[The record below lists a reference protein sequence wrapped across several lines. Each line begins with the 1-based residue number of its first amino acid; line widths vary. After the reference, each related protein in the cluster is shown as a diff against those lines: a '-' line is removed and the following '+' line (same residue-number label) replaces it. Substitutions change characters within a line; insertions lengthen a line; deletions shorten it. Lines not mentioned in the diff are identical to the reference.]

1 MNQDQASHFAQE
13 FHIALHEFRAICRR
27 HTRESI
33 HGQQYILVDNVTEEL
48 LGHSPSCSKELYQ
61 NDLDRLGKT
70 AYLRHDPRPP
80 KVRTQQYQPHLPIF
94 YTLLDIGAPSL
105 IDQFRTHKDLGT
117 LPIALSALKSN
128 IEAPN
133 FPDFHEKFY
142 EHQFAW
148 CPIRFEME
156 MGRLYDHKDI
166 TPFTRKEAIKPYR
179 DGKGRLVN
187 TANLYDIEIPEE
199 LVGAKLQKRM
209 ASARISRQENLQG
222 EAAGAGTKYRFALK
236 QFKHDKHDH
245 FRNEMEMF
253 RNLENQDGM
262 IQYIGWFRNFEPD
275 ADGIQQTYWNIV
287 LELAE
292 FDFYT
297 AIRMESPPTSVEEIS
312 GFWAAMSEI
321 SGALASIHTVVID
334 HNKYLTWHGDI
345 KPENILR
352 VNDRFKLADPG
363 EASMRLKSNNT
374 TSPQTAKAMGGTR
387 SYAAPEKSAYLDG
400 TSKQMPYVPQTSDV
414 WSLGCV
420 LSIAA
425 TYVVLGTQG
434 VLIYNQ
440 LRQQA
445 IFNATTSKSDAF
457 HNGTN
462 VLQEVLYWHQY
473 LRETARKNDAYS
485 GIVLDM
491 VDKHML
497 VDGDNRWSASKVFE
511 EFSKVMSSIN
521 APKSEVPQ
529 ELQRLLENIDL
540 QVETDYDHH
549 SGINRAH
556 PEDISK
562 RIVPIPRP
570 KLPQANIEFE
580 SRNQLL
586 AEKILPVAQRSQNRT
601 GSPSQSRSQSFSF
614 GALSH
619 GRRDQQDFSD
629 PRAILRRQ
637 GQGSAI
643 ADAQDDDWDSS
654 NQPSS
659 LHQIDNTR
667 NEPDREPMTVWVVRA
682 ELERSAM
689 SWKPSLSSPSTLVSK
704 RPVTIKGKPA
714 SNNVTKKLDLR
725 LQQEFRDR
733 DIVFLVDNGTT
744 MNVHWKQATDLLE
757 VLVWRSLGYDED
769 GVELRFTDPDT
780 NHKAKVKESRSQ
792 SLKQFTDA
800 MKLATPSASTRIK
813 TNILPALER
822 IVNDYTTGMTSAKSK
837 PRKKTIIVLTD
848 GIWEGMNIEYTLDVH
863 LRSTFQVLRDLHGD
877 LPYVAAGYSGDR
889 EDISVI
895 RPITIQ
901 FVQFGNEPNA
911 AARLKRLDDDMRLYG
926 CPDLIDTE
934 HANGDIYK
942 MFLGSVCL
950 EFDKKETVVTLPAI
964 SPASSMQN
972 TNGGLLVRNSVKRS
986 STINQAP
993 PTLNDETHFA
1003 TPSRTASRLSS
1014 HVSHSEANQRS
1025 SMLSTPTSTRH
1036 ELPADF
1042 ELDEQNSSRLSSFRR
1057 STTQRNMNSSS
1068 PNSPLSPDSGTY
1080 DSLFSPLDSS
1090 PQRSPATSKS
1100 TQYF

>member
-1 MNQDQASHFAQE
+1 
-13 FHIALHEFRAICRR
+13 
-27 HTRESI
+27 
-33 HGQQYILVDNVTEEL
+33 
-48 LGHSPSCSKELYQ
+48 
-61 NDLDRLGKT
+61 
-70 AYLRHDPRPP
+70 
-80 KVRTQQYQPHLPIF
+80 
-94 YTLLDIGAPSL
+94 
-105 IDQFRTHKDLGT
+105 
-117 LPIALSALKSN
+117 
-128 IEAPN
+128 
-133 FPDFHEKFY
+133 
-142 EHQFAW
+142 
-148 CPIRFEME
+148 
-156 MGRLYDHKDI
+156 
-166 TPFTRKEAIKPYR
+166 
-179 DGKGRLVN
+179 
-187 TANLYDIEIPEE
+187 
-199 LVGAKLQKRM
+199 
-209 ASARISRQENLQG
+209 
-222 EAAGAGTKYRFALK
+222 
-236 QFKHDKHDH
+236 
-245 FRNEMEMF
+245 MEMF

-334 HNKYLTWHGDI
+334 HNKYLT
-345 KPENILR
+345 
-352 VNDRFKLADPG
+352 
-363 EASMRLKSNNT
+363 
-374 TSPQTAKAMGGTR
+374 
-387 SYAAPEKSAYLDG
+387 
-400 TSKQMPYVPQTSDV
+400 DV

-689 SWKPSLSSPSTLVSK
+689 
-704 RPVTIKGKPA
+704 
-714 SNNVTKKLDLR
+714 
-725 LQQEFRDR
+725 
-733 DIVFLVDNGTT
+733 
-744 MNVHWKQATDLLE
+744 
-757 VLVWRSLGYDED
+757 
-769 GVELRFTDPDT
+769 
-780 NHKAKVKESRSQ
+780 
-792 SLKQFTDA
+792 
-800 MKLATPSASTRIK
+800 K
-813 TNILPALER
+813 T
-822 IVNDYTTGMTSAKSK
+822 
-837 PRKKTIIVLTD
+837 
-848 GIWEGMNIEYTLDVH
+848 
-863 LRSTFQVLRDLHGD
+863 
-877 LPYVAAGYSGDR
+877 
-889 EDISVI
+889 
-895 RPITIQ
+895 
-901 FVQFGNEPNA
+901 
-911 AARLKRLDDDMRLYG
+911 
-926 CPDLIDTE
+926 
-934 HANGDIYK
+934 
-942 MFLGSVCL
+942 
-950 EFDKKETVVTLPAI
+950 ET
-964 SPASSMQN
+964 
-972 TNGGLLVRNSVKRS
+972 
-986 STINQAP
+986 
-993 PTLNDETHFA
+993 
-1003 TPSRTASRLSS
+1003 
-1014 HVSHSEANQRS
+1014 
-1025 SMLSTPTSTRH
+1025 
-1036 ELPADF
+1036 
-1042 ELDEQNSSRLSSFRR
+1042 
-1057 STTQRNMNSSS
+1057 
-1068 PNSPLSPDSGTY
+1068 
-1080 DSLFSPLDSS
+1080 
-1090 PQRSPATSKS
+1090 
-1100 TQYF
+1100 